1 MVYDSRAVFSLIA
14 QHRITATEYQGYA
27 NEATRFGIF
36 LIEVIVSVHAFH
48 DPKFLIG
55 PRTGKKISSITMLG
69 YHSSYCLAA
78 TASLI
83 FIP

>member
-1 MVYDSRAVFSLIA
+1 MTPERYFFLIA
-14 QHRITATEYQGYA
+14 QHRITANDYQGYA
-27 NEATRFGIF
+27 NEASKFGIF
-36 LIEVIVSVHAFH
+36 LIEVIVSIHAFH
-48 DPKFLIG
+48 DPKFLIE
-55 PRTGKKISSITMLG
+55 PRTGKKISSITMPG